1 MSKVRGNRK
10 RWVVVLRLAVA
21 IGLAIAAHALHA
33 GSASA
38 ATPAAVRGAADA
50 SGGSPITLAGFTS
63 QRFPVFF
70 KVSADGKML
79 LTGGIG
85 IAMTCASGVVVGV
98 PDLFAR
104 VPIHA
109 SGRLHASYASPT
121 ILQNGTSYT
130 STDALTARL
139 GPKHSQMTG
148 TWRLAVTYGF
158 ADGTSD
164 HCDSGPVT
172 FKATS

>member
-1 MSKVRGNRK
+1 MKGRNRS
-10 RWVVVLRLAVA
+10 RRAIWLRVAVTL
-21 IGLAIAAHALHA
+21 GLAITAQVLHA

-38 ATPAAVRGAADA
+38 ATPSSAA
-50 SGGSPITLAGFTS
+50 SPGGSPDIVLAGFTS
-63 QRFPVFF
+63 QHFPVFF

-79 LTGGIG
+79 LTGAIG
-85 IAMTCASGVVVGV
+85 LSMTCASGAVVGL
-98 PDLFAR
+98 PDQFVR
-104 VPIHA
+104 VPIHT

-139 GPKHSQMTG
+139 GPKHSQLTG
-148 TWRLAVTYGF
+148 TWRLAVTFGF

-172 FKATS
+172 FSATS